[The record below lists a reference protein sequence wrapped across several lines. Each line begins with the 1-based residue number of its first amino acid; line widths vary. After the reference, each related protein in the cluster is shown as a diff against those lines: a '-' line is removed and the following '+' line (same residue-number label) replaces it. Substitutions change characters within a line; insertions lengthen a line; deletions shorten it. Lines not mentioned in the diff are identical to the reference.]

1 MTDNMKKFA
10 ELLSKDEGAKKELEA
25 ALAKLS
31 EAYRKD
37 SNDAAVKVAAKHGI
51 TLTED
56 DFRKDTKELSADEL
70 KAVAGGGNACGD
82 VWANIVCTFG
92 KAPIVY
98 PD

>member
-1 MTDNMKKFA
+1 MTDSMKKFA

-70 KAVAGGGNACGD
+70 KAVAGGWACGD
-82 VWANIVCTFG
+82 LWATLLCDVSAQG
-92 KAPIVY
+92 AVL
-98 PD
+98 

>member
-1 MTDNMKKFA
+1 MTDSMKKFA

-31 EAYRKD
+31 EGHRKA
-37 SNDAAVKVAAKHGI
+37 STDAAVKVAAKHGI

-70 KAVAGGGNACGD
+70 KAVAGGDACGD
-82 VWANIVCTFG
+82 FWANFICTFG